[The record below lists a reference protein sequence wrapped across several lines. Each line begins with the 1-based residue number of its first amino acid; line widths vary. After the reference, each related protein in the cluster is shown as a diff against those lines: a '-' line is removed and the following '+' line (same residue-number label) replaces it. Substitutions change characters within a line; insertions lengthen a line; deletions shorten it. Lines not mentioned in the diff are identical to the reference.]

1 MAVDSK
7 SVDVTAK
14 TFPFQQTASFNAS
27 RYTAVP
33 WGQALVNEEIETPSV
48 GAGDEGN
55 IIIDVELPSDYVAML
70 RNFHLQIHSTSA
82 INWDNTML
90 GLAYQNP
97 GGPYKSSVAEYPDKN
112 YVWYQLTSDDTA
124 VYDRFNSIRYFRNYL
139 FGFNKANIL
148 MFSDSYDPT
157 QLPLWIPPTVDSSF
171 KQRQVTIYSR
181 NESASQDPQNMSLQM
196 SFDLFTFEQAYSAAV
211 MSSPRTFS

>member
-1 MAVDSK
+1 MAIDSL

-14 TFPFQQTASFNAS
+14 TFPFTQNASFNAS
-27 RYTAVP
+27 RYSSVP
-33 WGQALVNEEIETPSV
+33 WGQALVNESFSTPSI
-48 GAGDEGN
+48 GAGNEGTL
-55 IIIDVELPSDYVAML
+55 IIDVELPADYVAML
-70 RNFHLQIHSTSA
+70 RNFHLQIHSTGS
-82 INWDNTML
+82 ISWDNTML

-97 GGPYKSSVAEYPDKN
+97 GGPYKTSIAEYPDKN
-112 YVWYQLTSDDTA
+112 YSWYQLTSDDDA
-124 VYDRFNSIRYFRNYL
+124 LPDRFGSARYFRNFL

-157 QLPLWIPPTVDSSF
+157 QLPLWIPPSVDASF
-171 KQRQVTIYSR
+171 KQRQVTIYSY
-181 NESASQDPQNMSLQM
+181 NGSASQPAQDCTLRM